1 VAPNLQNI
9 GAAGRVMTAVCVP
22 VNRTTWGNFGRI
34 FVKFLIMLDSRPRR
48 EVLIRFWK
56 FMVGV
61 MAVVTVS
68 APATCRQDVR
78 GVAEVFAV
86 PSALYTNNIWI
97 L

>member
-1 VAPNLQNI
+1 
-9 GAAGRVMTAVCVP
+9 MP
-22 VNRTTWGNFGRI
+22 VNDGRLG
-34 FVKFLIMLDSRPRR
+34 KFWADFREIWDYVLDSRPRR

-56 FMVGV
+56 FRVGV

-86 PSALYTNNIWI
+86 PSAFHTNSISI
-97 L
+97 LWYMCIGM